1 MAGESL
7 FRELEIEAF
16 RAGITPRTKQ
26 SIEWFR
32 NKAREMFRGRTVGN
46 RQKIMQDEALEL
58 KNRPITK
65 AGILGNMY
73 MYFYDPKFKKELPYY
88 DGFPLIIMMGPAP
101 GGFYGL
107 NLHYLPPTVRARLLD
122 VLLGNSNKGI
132 PQKYVAPAMKRYLF
146 KHVKS
151 RFALVDKP
159 EWEIATFL
167 PMADWNKA
175 NANTVYRDS
184 RKKLRG

>member
-7 FRELEIEAF
+7 FRQLEIEAF

-32 NKAREMFRGRTVGN
+32 KQARKMFRGRVVGN
-46 RQKIMQDEALEL
+46 RNQLMQDEALEL
-58 KNRPITK
+58 KNKPVTRT
-65 AGILGNMY
+65 GIIGNMY
-73 MYFYDPKFKKELPYY
+73 MYFYDPKGKKTLPYY

-122 VLLGNSNKGI
+122 TVLGNDSTAI
-132 PQKYVAPAMKRYLF
+132 PKKYIAPAMKRYLF

-167 PMADWNKA
+167 PTADWNKA
-175 NANTVYRDS
+175 SATTVYRDS
-184 RKKLRG
+184 RKKLS

>member
-7 FRELEIEAF
+7 FRQLEIEAF
-16 RAGITPRTKQ
+16 RAGITPRTQQ
-26 SIEWFR
+26 SIDWFR
-32 NKAREMFRGRTVGN
+32 KKARDMFRGRVVSNRKDILEDDLLTLKRRPQTKGPVG
-46 RQKIMQDEALEL
+46 
-58 KNRPITK
+58 
-65 AGILGNMY
+65 GMY
-73 MYFYDPKFKKELPYY
+73 MFFYDPKYKKELPYY

-159 EWEIATFL
+159 EWKLQRSFQWLTGIKQMQIQFIEIQG
-167 PMADWNKA
+167 
-175 NANTVYRDS
+175 RS
-184 RKKLRG
+184 

>member
-7 FRELEIEAF
+7 FRDLEIEAF

-32 NKAREMFRGRTVGN
+32 NKAREMFRGRTINN
-46 RQKIMQDEALEL
+46 RGKIMRDDAVEL
-58 KNRPITK
+58 RSRPITRT
-65 AGILGNMY
+65 GVIGNMY
-73 MYFYDPKFKKELPYY
+73 MYFYDPKFKETLPYY
-88 DGFPLIIMMGPAP
+88 DGFPLIIMMGPAK

-122 VLLGNSNKGI
+122 TVLGNDSTAI
-132 PQKYVAPAMKRYLF
+132 PQKYIAPAMKRYLF
-146 KHVKS
+146 KHVRSK
-151 RFALVDKP
+151 FALVEKP

-167 PMADWNKA
+167 PTADWNKA
-175 NANTVYRDS
+175 SPNTVYRDS
-184 RKKLRG
+184 RKKLRS